1 MLRLLAQVR
10 KKLYRTSMGKWRRYE
25 EYLQPLQR
33 RLRPLVEQY
42 ERALKGVDGHQQ
54 STEEL

>member
-1 MLRLLAQVR
+1 MLCLLAQVR
-10 KKLYRTSMGKWRRYE
+10 KKLYRTSMGKWRRYAE
-25 EYLQPLQR
+25 HLQPLQQ

-42 ERALKGVDGHQQ
+42 EQSLKGVDGHQQ